1 MERSNKFLQIIFRIF
16 PFADFLHILQ
26 LENYETKRYLSRLRY
41 LFLKR
46 DLQRLE
52 PLKWTTRAKLTA
64 VLAALLV
71 FFGIFL
77 IYPFYVFYV
86 TLMIYFVFNKNGPNW
101 FWTVILLWSAIF
113 NLFLIIFNLGFDTPI
128 LQTIG
133 VYLSWG
139 YVTLLF
145 LALLLSGFYGKS
157 SFPKKGRFSWFL
169 FLFLSTLF
177 SFLRLSGILAV
188 LQVVILLFA
197 LSVVLIPIWIGLAN
211 ILLTPIF
218 FIAKR
223 ILYQKAQKYLQ
234 TVSKDL
240 KVIAVVGSYGKTTT
254 KNFIYQLLKYNYKIQ
269 MIPGNI
275 NTATGIAHWILT
287 KFEPST
293 EVLLVEAD
301 GYDARE
307 YVSTA
312 TIVQPDFIIITNIGD
327 QHLERFGT
335 MKNLAKAILQFPK
348 NSKVNGTVVVSS
360 KIVEDYAC
368 WGIDLFKELAPRK
381 IIQVELVQK
390 LTYKKQKLSIV
401 DLSSSNKTNLLLAL
415 TLAEQFDIPLDFV
428 QDTVFKLEL
437 PERRQ
442 DQIELF
448 GFETLDDSYN
458 ISFTTAIAGLERAA
472 KLAKKAKKDLVV
484 IFAGIPELGSEN
496 LLANYEI
503 AKQMVSKAKH
513 IILLETILTGAT
525 KAALQKLNFQ
535 NIYTAGSMIE
545 AWQIIKA
552 KFDPEKHYILM
563 QPELNDLYYEG

>member
-1 MERSNKFLQIIFRIF
+1 MEHSNKFLQIIFRIF

-26 LENYETKRYLSRLRY
+26 LENYETKRYLSRLKY

-52 PLKWTTRAKLTA
+52 QLKWTTRAKLTA
-64 VLAALLV
+64 ILAALLV
-71 FFGIFL
+71 FLGIFL

-86 TLMIYFVFNKNGPNW
+86 TLIIYFVFNKNGPNW
-101 FWTVILLWSAIF
+101 FWTTILLWSAIF
-113 NLFLIIFNLGFDTPI
+113 NLFLIVFNLGFDTPI

-139 YVTLLF
+139 YVILLF
-145 LALLLSGFYGKS
+145 LGLLLSGFYGKS
-157 SFPKKGRFSWFL
+157 SLPKKGRFGWFL
-169 FLFLSTLF
+169 FLVLATAF
-177 SFLRLSGILAV
+177 SFLRLSGILAT
-188 LQVVILLFA
+188 LQIVILLFA
-197 LSVVLIPIWIGLAN
+197 LSVILIPVWIGLAN
-211 ILLTPIF
+211 ILLTPVF
-218 FIAKR
+218 FVVKKN
-223 ILYQKAQKYLQ
+223 LYQKAQRYLQ
-234 TVSKDL
+234 TTSKNL
-240 KVIAVVGSYGKTTT
+240 KVITVVGSYGKTTT
-254 KNFIYQLLKYNYKIQ
+254 KNFIYQLLKYSYKVQ

-275 NTATGIAHWILT
+275 NTATGIANWILT
-287 KFEPST
+287 KFESST
-293 EVLLVEAD
+293 EILLLEAD
-301 GYDARE
+301 GYDAGE

-312 TIVQPDFIIITNIGD
+312 TIVQPDFVVITNVGD

-348 NSKVNGTVVVSS
+348 NSKAEATVVVSS
-360 KIVEDYAC
+360 MTVEDYAC
-368 WGIDLFKELAPRK
+368 WEIDLAKELAPRK
-381 IIQVELVQK
+381 IIQVDLTQK
-390 LTYKKQKLSIV
+390 PTYKGQKLSTT
-401 DLSSSNKTNLLLAL
+401 DLSSSNKTNLLFAL

-428 QDTVFKLEL
+428 QDTVSKLEL

-458 ISFTTAIAGLERAA
+458 ISYTTAIAGLERAA

-503 AKQMVSKAKH
+503 AKQMAPKARH

-525 KAALQKLNFQ
+525 KTTLQKLNFQ

-545 AWQIIKA
+545 AWQIIKK
-552 KFDPEKHYILM
+552 KFDPQKHYILM